1 MEQLFKDITVIKLE
15 DGITQNIS
23 DEEIATITNKEF
35 QGDEATKPF
44 RILKEFSEGDYL
56 LAQTYLLIELNPN
69 HSMVETV
76 FMEPS
81 KQCVF
86 WIDQLDN
93 SYLYYKFKK
102 NDCFDQIS
110 YKTVNEK
117 LRNKIK
123 DNPYIFT
130 IKSNYY
136 GVDLYT
142 ELLEYI
148 K

>member
-1 MEQLFKDITVIKLE
+1 MEQLFKDITVIKLD

-23 DEEIATITNKEF
+23 DEEIAAITNKEF
-35 QGDEATKPF
+35 QGDETTKPF
-44 RILKEFSEGDYL
+44 RILKEFTEGAYSL
-56 LAQTYLLIELNPN
+56 NQKYLLIELNPN
-69 HSMVETV
+69 NPMVEKNR
-76 FMEPS
+76 EPS

-86 WIDQLDN
+86 LIDQE
-93 SYLYYKFKK
+93 LYYKID
-102 NDCFDQIS
+102 NNGFDQIS
-110 YKTVNEK
+110 YNSVNKK

-136 GVDLYT
+136 GKDLYT
-142 ELLEYI
+142 ELLKFI